1 MNKLLSAVAA
11 AALLGTAANASTAGN
26 LDDRSS
32 SGSLNIQATIVPMVQ
47 ISGLDDLST
56 TINAAQLAS
65 NFGTSTM
72 RSQFCVYSN
81 ADTLGSYKV
90 NVTTTTPSSDTGN
103 PYALQGTATHS
114 NLDYTVGYYDA
125 ATYSSTGAK
134 FMRPSLTAA
143 MQNTRD
149 SQARATDTTCTA
161 GGLGGANSSL
171 QVGIRNA
178 VALAAL
184 ADTYTGTLNVVVS
197 IP

>member
-1 MNKLLSAVAA
+1 MKKLLCAVAA
-11 AALLGTAANASTAGN
+11 MALMGTAASANTDGK
-26 LDDRSS
+26 LDDSS
-32 SGSLNIQATIVPMVQ
+32 STGSLNVQATIVPMVQ
-47 ISGLDDLST
+47 ISGLDDLTT

-81 ADTLGSYKV
+81 ADALGSYKV
-90 NVTTTTPSSDTGN
+90 NVTTTTPSTDTGN
-103 PYALQGTATHS
+103 PYALQGTTTKS
-114 NLDYTVGYYDA
+114 SLDYSVGYYDA
-125 ATYSSTGAK
+125 ATYNSTSAK

-149 SQARATDTTCTA
+149 GQTRATDTTCTA
-161 GGLGGANSSL
+161 GGLSGSNSSL

-197 IP
+197 VP